1 MKDDELPTPAGFRDA
16 PMYIDPY
23 FWLICMAHGWQIYH
37 IDMGPSG
44 EIGVPHMAK
53 KREHPNLMAPEI
65 TPEHLQPSNLGFL
78 WAEIQGL
85 HSLPTVM
92 GREV

>member
-1 MKDDELPTPAGFRDA
+1 MFGSCQNTGKPVDSMKVNVGMYFIKMKDDELPTPAGFRDA

-53 KREHPNLMAPEI
+53 RENTLI
-65 TPEHLQPSNLGFL
+65 L
-78 WAEIQGL
+78 WHQ
-85 HSLPTVM
+85 
-92 GREV
+92 R